1 MAVSTFKRGLKLPTR
16 KHATEGKPVELV
28 PPPKQVAIPIN
39 QHFGAP
45 NKSLVNAGDRVARG
59 QKIADAAAPGPMTV
73 PVHASI
79 SGVVK
84 KIELRT
90 LSNNT
95 EGLCIIIENDGASGE
110 EMLLPPL
117 DPFSCTKEEA
127 LARIREAGIIGLGGA
142 GFPSHV
148 KLSPPPGK
156 QIDII
161 IADGA
166 ECEPYLTTD
175 EAAITEKPHLLIKGL
190 AIVMRITGVN
200 RAIIGMEDNKKN
212 LIPLIERELRV
223 EEIPGDISIGL
234 CRTRY
239 PQGGEK
245 MLITA
250 LTGREVPSG
259 GLPMDAG
266 CIVHNVGS
274 LVAIAEAFT
283 LGKPLI
289 DRDLTVSGGA
299 CRTPKNIRAPIGT
312 LLKDLPVEFM
322 DIDYDKLAKILFGG
336 PMMGTAVPSLD
347 IPVQKNTSGII
358 LMTKEET
365 TAEPEGP
372 CIRCGRCIRNCP
384 CRLSP
389 VIMNNSLEAED
400 LDYAVKAGVLD
411 CIECG
416 SCTYVCPARIKL
428 VQRFRI
434 GKQRLRIRQ
443 QALQAS
449 AQAAKP
455 AQTAQPSSA
464 AVKLKS

>member
-16 KHATEGKPVELV
+16 KHATEGKPVELAPSPGRV
-28 PPPKQVAIPIN
+28 VIPIN

-45 NKSLVNAGDRVARG
+45 NRSLVNVGDRVIRG
-59 QKIADAAAPGPMTV
+59 QKIAEGANPGPMTV

-79 SGVVK
+79 TGIVK
-84 KIELRT
+84 KIEPRT
-90 LSNNT
+90 QSNNT
-95 EGLCIIIENDGASGE
+95 EGLCIVIEAESGAGPDAAGTGAI
-110 EMLLPPL
+110 LPPL
-117 DPFSCTKEEA
+117 DPFACTREEA
-127 LARIREAGIIGLGGA
+127 LARIREAGIVGMGGA

-148 KLSPPPGK
+148 KLSPPPNRP
-156 QIDII
+156 IDMI

-175 EAAITEKPHLLIKGL
+175 EAAITEKPHLLVTGL
-190 AIVMRITGVN
+190 AIVMKITGVN
-200 RAIIGMEDNKKN
+200 RAVIGMEDNKTR
-212 LIPLIERELRV
+212 LIPVMEREIRLANR
-223 EEIPGDISIGL
+223 GDIGIGL

-266 CIVHNVGS
+266 CIVQNVGT
-274 LVAIAEAFT
+274 LIAIAEAFT

-289 DRDLTVSGGA
+289 DRDLTVSGAA

-312 LLKDLPVEFM
+312 ILTDLPVEFM
-322 DIDYDKLAKILFGG
+322 DIDRERLRKILFGG

-347 IPVQKNTSGII
+347 IPIQKNTSGII
-358 LMTKEET
+358 LMTGEET
-365 TAEPEGP
+365 VSDLEGT
-372 CIRCGRCIRNCP
+372 CIRCSRCIRNCP

-389 VIMNNSLEAED
+389 VIMNIALNTDD
-400 LDYAVKAGVLD
+400 LDYAVKAGLLD

-428 VQRFRI
+428 VQRFRV
-434 GKQRLRIRQ
+434 GKQRVRLR
-443 QALQAS
+443 
-449 AQAAKP
+449 AQARQAKAVIP
-455 AQTAQPSSA
+455 AAGTARN
-464 AVKLKS
+464 